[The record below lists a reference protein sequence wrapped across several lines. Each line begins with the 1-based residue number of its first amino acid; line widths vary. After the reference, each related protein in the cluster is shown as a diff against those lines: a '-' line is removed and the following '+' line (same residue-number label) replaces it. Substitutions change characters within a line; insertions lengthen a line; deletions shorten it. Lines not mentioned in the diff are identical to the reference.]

1 MRTNTPWPATDWPR
15 FVSMKTDL
23 WYTGSSKSRSRSM
36 PANDSKTSTRS
47 LYYNTENYPLCVN
60 IPYRST
66 YLKFD
71 HRTDIYSRNLTN
83 NLQSQKGGRTWTA
96 TRSTDCWVQQFKGE
110 PWISRAM
117 LCENH
122 SMVASA
128 MDYTK
133 LTLRYTRA
141 CMQVS
146 TEQHDTDTTRKLL
159 HNCTWSSWPEL
170 PVLRTIEYST

>member
-36 PANDSKTSTRS
+36 PTNDSKTSTRS

-60 IPYRST
+60 IPHRST

-96 TRSTDCWVQQFKGE
+96 TRSTECYAQQLQGASWISM
-110 PWISRAM
+110 WISRAM

-122 SMVASA
+122 SMVTSA
-128 MDYTK
+128 MDQQNSPSDT
-133 LTLRYTRA
+133 RRVRA
-141 CMQVS
+141 C
-146 TEQHDTDTTRKLL
+146 K
-159 HNCTWSSWPEL
+159 
-170 PVLRTIEYST
+170 

>member
-1 MRTNTPWPATDWPR
+1 
-15 FVSMKTDL
+15 MKTDL

-96 TRSTDCWVQQFKGE
+96 TRSTDCCVQQFQGE
-110 PWISRAM
+110 SWISRAI
-117 LCENH
+117 LCEITVWSRVRWTNKTH
-122 SMVASA
+122 PQIHA
-128 MDYTK
+128 Y
-133 LTLRYTRA
+133 
-141 CMQVS
+141 MQVS
-146 TEQHDTDTTRKLL
+146 TQQHDTDNTRKVL
-159 HNCTWSSWPEL
+159 HNCTWSSWPE
-170 PVLRTIEYST
+170 VLRTIEYST

>member
-1 MRTNTPWPATDWPR
+1 MRTHTPWPATDWPR

-36 PANDSKTSTRS
+36 TTNDSKTSTWS

-60 IPYRST
+60 IPHRST

-96 TRSTDCWVQQFKGE
+96 TRSTDRCVQQFQGAS
-110 PWISRAM
+110 WISRAI
-117 LCENH
+117 LCVKSQYGREC
-122 SMVASA
+122 
-128 MDYTK
+128 DGLTK
-133 LTLRYTRA
+133 LILRYTRA

-146 TEQHDTDTTRKLL
+146 TQQHDTDPYMKTVTQLYVKLV
-159 HNCTWSSWPEL
+159 TWSS
-170 PVLRTIEYST
+170 